1 MSSIKSWATPLTMG
15 AFLLSAM
22 TGILMFFH
30 WQTGMNKLAHEWLG
44 WLLILGGIAHG
55 FSNGKAFKSY
65 FSQSTGKTIISLFI
79 LLLAGSFWAFPG
91 MKKSPQAEAM
101 NALSQ
106 APLELVAQVAHKDPA
121 QVLKQ
126 MEAAGFSTSSLKN
139 SVRTIAGADK
149 QKEKELLGVIFAQK
163 Q

>member
-1 MSSIKSWATPLTMG
+1 MPSIKSWATPLTMG
-15 AFLLSAM
+15 AFLLSAV
-22 TGILMFFH
+22 TGVLMFFH

-44 WLLILGGIAHG
+44 WFLIFGGIAHA
-55 FSNGKAFKSY
+55 FSNGRAFKSY
-65 FSQSTGKTIISLFI
+65 FSQPLGKGIISLFI

-106 APLELVAQVAHKDPA
+106 APLELVAQVARKDPA

-126 MEAAGFSTSSLKN
+126 IEAAGFSTSSLKN

-149 QKEKELLGVIFAQK
+149 QKEKELMGVIFSQK